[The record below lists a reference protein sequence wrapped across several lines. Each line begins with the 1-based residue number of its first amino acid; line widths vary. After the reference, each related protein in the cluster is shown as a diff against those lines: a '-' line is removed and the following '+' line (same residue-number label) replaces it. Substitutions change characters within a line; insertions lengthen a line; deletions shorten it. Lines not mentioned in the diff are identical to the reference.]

1 MAKVSMQCKK
11 QSSRVFMMDDLKGK
25 LFILAAFMCAL
36 FGSISTGLEQAIYA
50 TIFVFLVLYFI
61 FGE

>member
-1 MAKVSMQCKK
+1 
-11 QSSRVFMMDDLKGK
+11 MDDLKGK